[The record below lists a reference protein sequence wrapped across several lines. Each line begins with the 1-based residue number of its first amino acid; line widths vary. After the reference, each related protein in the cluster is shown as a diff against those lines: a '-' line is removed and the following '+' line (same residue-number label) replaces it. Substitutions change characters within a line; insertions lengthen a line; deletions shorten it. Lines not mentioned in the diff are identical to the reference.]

1 MDDHA
6 RGNRS
11 ETTLVENTRI
21 GIEPTGLVMDFQEQ
35 AHQHS
40 QIRETLGA
48 AITEQRRIDPAAF
61 KSDRLCPAGCW
72 LHGEG
77 GKRWAG
83 NHAFLSLLEAH
94 REFHAA
100 AGAVAEQVGRG
111 QFAEAQRGL
120 RNGMPF
126 AQALA
131 DLTLAFRRMKT
142 AATTLAA

>member
-1 MDDHA
+1 
-6 RGNRS
+6 
-11 ETTLVENTRI
+11 
-21 GIEPTGLVMDFQEQ
+21 MDFQEQ